1 MWVFWFLFEVFE
13 QSTKLRRLEG
23 NYPEVKTYWEQQNL
37 ATL

>member
-23 NYPEVKTYWEQQNL
+23 NYPEVKRLTGNSGI
-37 ATL
+37 